1 MPDFHPFD
9 DDYYAHEFLTESMH
23 ARGKKKQVEAVA
35 RGKNAYA
42 CAQILH
48 TRSHVTSGYLKKDD
62 RSAVIEAGLLPDL
75 ASRTTE
81 LPEQTSSYR
90 QFSFG

>member
-62 RSAVIEAGLLPDL
+62 RSAGSRILHDRTTRTNILLPTIFFRINAL
-75 ASRTTE
+75 GIRI
-81 LPEQTSSYR
+81 
-90 QFSFG
+90 